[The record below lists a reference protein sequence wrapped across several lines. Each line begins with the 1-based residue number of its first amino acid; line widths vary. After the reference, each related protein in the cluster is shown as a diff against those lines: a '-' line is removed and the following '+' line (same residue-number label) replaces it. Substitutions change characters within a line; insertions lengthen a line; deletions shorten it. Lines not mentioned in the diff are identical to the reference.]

1 MPGYKREVFE
11 NYFLI
16 KIKYK
21 KKTFEITHR
30 VTKHS
35 LPLVWIVYG
44 PVLDSNEG
52 FEVGVAVALLI
63 WLQRSLL

>member
-1 MPGYKREVFE
+1 MPGYKREVVE

-16 KIKYK
+16 KIRYK
-21 KKTFEITHR
+21 KKTFEITHIDSQNILYPWFGSS
-30 VTKHS
+30 K
-35 LPLVWIVYG
+35 
-44 PVLDSNEG
+44 VLDSNEG